1 MRSRSGK
8 LLNWIEA
15 ASMRI
20 GTVEVFCGN
29 GWTFPNN
36 SITALDIHKAR

>member
-8 LLNWIEA
+8 LLNWIGA
-15 ASMRI
+15 VSMWI
-20 GTVEVFCGN
+20 GTVEAFFGN